1 METVSIQFTNEQLL
15 SLYRNGGDEARLAVK
30 EALGENFSEKLPVTE
45 RIKTLDDAVRELG
58 DDHPSVKAWRSIK
71 YGYAVSSS
79 DPETA
84 DILAYVT
91 LRIIVDALNEGWRPE
106 FTEDEY
112 RYYPWFSLYTQE
124 DIDEMSDERKEELG
138 LLLWGGVA
146 DGGSYCGLGSVRSSF
161 AFSYSSAS
169 CGSRLA
175 LKSKELAIYCG
186 RQFGKIYADFCFIP
200 ASRKAADE

>member
-15 SLYRNGGDEARLAVK
+15 SLYRNGGDEARQAVK

-58 DDHPSVKAWRSIK
+58 DDHPSVKAWRSFK
-71 YGYAVSSS
+71 YGYAVSAS

-91 LRIIVDALNEGWRPE
+91 LRIIIDALNEGWRPE

-112 RYYPWFSLYTQE
+112 RYYPWFNLYTQE
-124 DIDEMSDERKEELG
+124 NIDEMSDERKEELG
-138 LLLWGGVA
+138 LLLWGGSAV
-146 DGGSYCGLGSVRSSF
+146 DGSLCGLACAYSGNAWSVSVSHF
-161 AFSYSSAS
+161 
-169 CGSRLA
+169 GSRLA